1 MSDRVMVYIMDALRC
16 IRNNSVTLFVLLSLC
31 LCFGLASCGSVIQE
45 SHFEAEEMVFGLE
58 GGMQWNKLIGSRYNE
73 FFIDGIQYNG
83 KFYMN
88 AGLYDEGGN
97 SFTVEGMTV
106 TVFQDHSMRVVVS
119 SSDSPRTWRIDFNSF
134 LDYYSLT
141 VRQE

>member
-1 MSDRVMVYIMDALRC
+1 MKEKC
-16 IRNNSVTLFVLLSLC
+16 IVVLLLFC
-31 LCFGLASCGSVIQE
+31 LSHGFISCSNEIRKGQL
-45 SHFEAEEMVFGLE
+45 EAEEMVFGLE
-58 GGMQWNKLIGSRYNE
+58 GGMQWNELIGSRYNE

-97 SFTVEGMTV
+97 SFAVEGMTV
-106 TVFQDHSMRVVVS
+106 TVFQDHSMKVVVS
-119 SSDSPRTWRIDFNSF
+119 SSDSPRTWRIDLNSF